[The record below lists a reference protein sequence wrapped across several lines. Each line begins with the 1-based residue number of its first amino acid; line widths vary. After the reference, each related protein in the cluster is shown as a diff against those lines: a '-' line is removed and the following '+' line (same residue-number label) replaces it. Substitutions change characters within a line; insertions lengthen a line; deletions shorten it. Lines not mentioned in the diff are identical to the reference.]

1 MVLYLQCNEKYS
13 EVAKSDLIQQLLL
26 YSILSDIKKQS
37 DLQENH
43 GVQPNTKFGLQH
55 FNYSNFAMLQ
65 NVYNH
70 LSETDYYGIVVMPSL
85 TLNFFIV
92 IMIVL
97 IFDHR
102 VTLNSIQM
110 EVA

>member
-1 MVLYLQCNEKYS
+1 MVSYLHRNEKYS
-13 EVAKSDLIQQLLL
+13 DVAKSDLTQQLLL
-26 YSILSDIKKQS
+26 YSILSDTKKQS

-43 GVQPNTKFGLQH
+43 GVQSNNTFGLQH
-55 FNYSNFAMLQ
+55 FKYSNFALMQ

-70 LSETDYYGIVVMPSL
+70 LSETDYNGIVVMLSL
-85 TLNFFIV
+85 TLNFFIAM
-92 IMIVL
+92 MIVL

-102 VTLNSIQM
+102 VTLNSTQM